1 MQSHFFWPLVI
12 DKLSSYQLCSCCMD
26 LEKEDDNLD
35 YGAYYSTDGDKWTDD
50 TEVRGDLNRKKK
62 KHFLS
67 GIARI
72 P

>member
-35 YGAYYSTDGDKWTDD
+35 YGTYYSTDGDKWTDD

-62 KHFLS
+62 HFLS

-72 P
+72 T